1 MNINT
6 STLLSLLTSNT
17 KLDTQTKQSLE
28 KLSVD
33 GKIDLSSALKEKS
46 VQTLL
51 SGLFKDVLSGV
62 KSKSSISEA
71 LQNNKQVFDFKSL
84 SSELKNLSNLIE
96 SNPKLQKQSAV
107 LKEFLVNIKNLN
119 ETVLKSNI
127 SNSGVF
133 LESKLVDNQPIKQ
146 NLPYNVKASIAQIT
160 QSVDEVLDNATK
172 IKFAVKNL
180 LANNIANLTTNIPKN
195 LSSTT
200 NSLNNISTLNI
211 TDISNQLKNLSSII
225 QSNPK
230 LQIQNTELNQII
242 KDISNINNNTIKS
255 LKPEVL
261 NNIVKQMDSII
272 AILQPQAI
280 QTQQLQNKTTMTN
293 LTNQNEPLPIAQKI
307 KLAVNQLL
315 LSNTKDIPNDIKNL
329 TTQIQTNPKLQQ
341 QSNILKDIFP
351 NIKNA
356 DLNNVKINTLNN
368 LASQIDDVINNTK
381 DMKTTLQ
388 NVVTTDIK
396 SSSQELKNILTQIQ
410 FEPKLSKQAVVIK
423 EFLSNMNTLT
433 QNQTINQP
441 TKQSTA
447 ISNDIKAAVL
457 QIQEQIDGKIVDL
470 PKDVKVQVD
479 KILTQIEFYQL
490 SSYSSVSNH
499 TYLPAL
505 WDSVEDADIKF
516 NSDKKDNYSC
526 QINLTLAQYG
536 ELKVLLLLDNKNNL
550 NINIGAQKQE
560 LKEKIQENLTILRKG
575 INGIGLA
582 LESLNIF
589 DLEQKKDKPY
599 EQNVYGG
606 DNLSFGLDIK
616 V

>member
-6 STLLSLLTSNT
+6 STLLNLLSSNT
-17 KLDTQTKQSLE
+17 KLDSQTKQSLE

-51 SGLFKDVLSGV
+51 SGLFKDILSGA

-71 LQNNKQVFDFKSL
+71 LQNNKGVFDFKNL
-84 SSELKNLSNLIE
+84 SSELKNLSTLIE

-119 ETVLKSNI
+119 ENVLKNNI

-133 LESKLVDNQPIKQ
+133 LESKLSDNQPAKQ
-146 NLPYNVKASIAQIT
+146 NLPYNVKASIVQIMQT
-160 QSVDEVLDNATK
+160 IDEVLNDATK

-180 LANNIANLTTNIPKN
+180 LANNIANLTTNTPNN
-195 LSSTT
+195 LSSASNISSTT
-200 NSLNNISTLNI
+200 NTLNI
-211 TDISNQLKNLSSII
+211 SDISNQLKSLLNLI

-230 LQIQNTELNQII
+230 LKTQNIELNQII
-242 KDISNINNNTIKS
+242 KDIKNIDNNSIKS
-255 LKPEVL
+255 LKPEIL
-261 NNIVKQMDSII
+261 NNIVKQIDNII
-272 AILQPQAI
+272 TVLQPQAI
-280 QTQQLQNKTTMTN
+280 QAQQVQNKTIITN

-307 KLAVNQLL
+307 KLAVNKLL
-315 LSNTKDIPNDIKNL
+315 LSNIKEIPNDIKNL
-329 TTQIQTNPKLQQ
+329 TNQIQSNPKLQQ
-341 QSNILKDIFP
+341 QSNVLKDIFT
-351 NIKNA
+351 NIKNT
-356 DLNNVKINTLNN
+356 DLNNIRINILNN
-368 LASQIDDVINNTK
+368 LELQIDDVINNAKDTK
-381 DMKTTLQ
+381 ATLQ
-388 NVVTTDIK
+388 NTTTSDIK
-396 SSSQELKNILTQIQ
+396 NSSQELKNILTQIQ
-410 FEPKLSKQAVVIK
+410 LNPKLSKQTAVIK
-423 EFLSNMNTLT
+423 DFLSNINNLV
-433 QNQTINQP
+433 QNQTTN
-441 TKQSTA
+441 QSTA

-457 QIQEQIDGKIVDL
+457 QIQEQIDGKMLDL
-470 PKDVKVQVD
+470 PKEVKVQVD

-505 WDSVEDADIKF
+505 WDNIEDADIKF

-550 NINIGAQKQE
+550 NINIGTQKQE
-560 LKEKIQENLTILRKG
+560 LKEKIQENLIKLRKG
-575 INGIGLA
+575 INNIGLI

-589 DLEQKKDKPY
+589 DLEEKNVKPY
-599 EQNVYGG
+599 EQKAYGS

-616 V
+616 A